1 MNILHLSDT
10 HGAHRSLG
18 RLPEAD
24 VIVHS
29 GDIAMNG
36 SSSEALDFMRW
47 FSALPYAHKI
57 FVAGN
62 HDACLYGAF
71 IDGLDSNCHYLCN
84 SSVEIEGVTFYGVP
98 MFMEDCSSGRQKE
111 FYEMIPDGVD
121 VLITHAPPYGIL
133 DQDGSIHYGSY
144 ELLSRVTAVRSR
156 IHLFGHI
163 HKANGLKERGETV
176 FSNAAGISAIISVQV
191 KSAWM
196 KDFCQY
202 ILLLGKKSCKP
213 REKACEQK
221 EYEPN
226 HDTKN
231 SNQDTSFKSI
241 PIYLRQCFRIVLYV
255 AYNLKITSFVGTME

>member
-29 GDIAMNG
+29 GDITMNG

-62 HDACLYGAF
+62 HDACLYGAV
-71 IDGLDSNCHYLCN
+71 IDGLDPNCHYLCN
-84 SSVEIEGVTFYGVP
+84 SSVEIDGVTFYGVS

-156 IHLFGHI
+156 KHLFGHI
-163 HKANGLKERGETV
+163 HKANGLEERGGTV
-176 FSNAAGISAIISVQV
+176 FSNAAMMDEHYG
-191 KSAWM
+191 M
-196 KDFCQY
+196 
-202 ILLLGKKSCKP
+202 LL
-213 REKACEQK
+213 
-221 EYEPN
+221 EP
-226 HDTKN
+226 HL
-231 SNQDTSFKSI
+231 I
-241 PIYLRQCFRIVLYV
+241 
-255 AYNLKITSFVGTME
+255 NL

>member
-10 HGAHRSLG
+10 HGSHRSLG

-62 HDACLYGAF
+62 HDACLYGAV
-71 IDGLDSNCHYLCN
+71 IDGLDSNCNYLCN
-84 SSVEIEGVTFYGVP
+84 SSVEIDGVTFYGVP

-133 DQDGSIHYGSY
+133 DQDGSIH
-144 ELLSRVTAVRSR
+144 
-156 IHLFGHI
+156 
-163 HKANGLKERGETV
+163 KANGLEESGGTV
-176 FSNAAGISAIISVQV
+176 FSNAAMMDEHYGMLLEPHLINLQV
-191 KSAWM
+191 
-196 KDFCQY
+196 Y
-202 ILLLGKKSCKP
+202 IE
-213 REKACEQK
+213 R
-221 EYEPN
+221 
-226 HDTKN
+226 
-231 SNQDTSFKSI
+231 
-241 PIYLRQCFRIVLYV
+241 
-255 AYNLKITSFVGTME
+255 